1 MKQAEELELFTD
13 VDMFDNKPIR
23 KFIFLLL
30 CLASPGL

>member
-1 MKQAEELELFTD
+1 MKQAEEIFTD
-13 VDMFDNKPIR
+13 VDTYDNKPIR